1 MSLVSIGDADIYTE
15 IHGTGEPV
23 LLVTGIGGTCQFWA
37 KQVAA
42 LSSRFRVVVHDHR
55 GVGRSS
61 PTNVVSPAGIMA
73 DDVLAL
79 MDALEIEQAHLVGHS
94 TGGAIGQHIAL
105 RAPERLKSLVLSAS
119 WAGPTPLFTETFRIR
134 RDVLINAGVR
144 DYLLVSVL
152 LAAPAWWIGEGFDS
166 ADEFLRPR
174 LESFAGVETEVARLD
189 AVASHDLRD
198 RVANIQVPTTV
209 ICARDDQLTPPALS
223 EELAQLIPGA
233 RLIVLERGGHFCLA
247 AAAAEYNDALLE
259 ALESQRSTDSSPA
272 TAPGEP

>member
-37 KQVAA
+37 NQIAA
-42 LSSRFRVVVHDHR
+42 LSSRFRVIVHDHR

-61 PTNVVSPAGIMA
+61 PTNVVSPAGAMA

-119 WAGPTPLFTETFRIR
+119 WAGPTPLFTETFRLR

-144 DYLLVSVL
+144 DYLLVSIL
-152 LAAPAWWIGEGFDS
+152 LAAPAWWVGEHFAS

-174 LESFAGVETEVARLD
+174 LESFAGVEIEVARLN
-189 AVASHDLRD
+189 AVASHDLREH
-198 RVANIQVPTTV
+198 VADIQVPTTI
-209 ICARDDQLTPPALS
+209 ICARDDQLTPPAMS
-223 EELAQLIPGA
+223 EELADLIPGA
-233 RLIVLERGGHFCLA
+233 RLVVLKRGGHFCLA
-247 AAAAEYNDALLE
+247 AAATEYNDALLE
-259 ALESQRSTDSSPA
+259 ALESRRWTDVSRA
-272 TAPGEP
+272 TAPSEP